1 MKHQPHQNPDTHNVA
16 GRSHHKTTS
25 SGEQMNANRRHI
37 APSIPYRR
45 YPSLSD
51 DGQPWFPRAPWS
63 RQLKSE
69 TSTNSS
75 LEENRSQFSH
85 IRLIALLGILAFI
98 ALLVANA

>member
-1 MKHQPHQNPDTHNVA
+1 MQHQPHQSPTTLSVA
-16 GRSHHKTTS
+16 GRPHHGTPS
-25 SGEQMNANRRHI
+25 SGEGMNANRRPI
-37 APSIPYRR
+37 APSIPHRR

-63 RQLKSE
+63 RQPKNE

-75 LEENRSQFSH
+75 LEENRSQFSY
-85 IRLIALLGILAFI
+85 IRLIALLGILAII